1 MKFACYADW
10 GQLPEGVYALFAQ
23 AERDSIFFS
32 RAWFENLVNNGV
44 EDSQL
49 ILLACVVDGERV
61 LAILPLMKRG
71 TDQWHSLGHLYTSRY
86 TLLLHKGVQHGVLD
100 CLVEGL
106 VKLPLLSLRLDPV
119 ADKDSSLQSLQRAM
133 ESSGFS
139 CHRYFRFYNWIHR
152 LQGHSFTDYMSA
164 RPSNVRNT
172 ITRKQRKLERD
183 HKFSIRLYILDDLPQ
198 GMADYHAVY
207 NASWKANEQF
217 GGFVDGLARSF
228 STQGWLR
235 LAVLYIEEKPVATQ
249 FWFVAHGTASIFKLA
264 YDEAWKKYSP
274 GSILTRFLMEYVI
287 DIDRVEEID
296 FLTGNDA
303 YKQDWMSERREHW
316 GLYCAKSRQSRS
328 RADQISDTLKRWLN

>member
-1 MKFACYADW
+1 MCQQTKKLC
-10 GQLPEGVYALFAQ
+10 GN
-23 AERDSIFFS
+23 RFFLDVGS
-32 RAWFENLVNNGV
+32 A
-44 EDSQL
+44 S
-49 ILLACVVDGERV
+49 LATFGSKKTCQSV
-61 LAILPLMKRG
+61 
-71 TDQWHSLGHLYTSRY
+71 
-86 TLLLHKGVQHGVLD
+86 HK
-100 CLVEGL
+100 
-106 VKLPLLSLRLDPV
+106 
-119 ADKDSSLQSLQRAM
+119 A
-133 ESSGFS
+133 
-139 CHRYFRFYNWIHR
+139 
-152 LQGHSFTDYMSA
+152 
-164 RPSNVRNT
+164 
-172 ITRKQRKLERD
+172 
-183 HKFSIRLYILDDLPQ
+183 
-198 GMADYHAVY
+198 
-207 NASWKANEQF
+207 ANEQF